1 MVSRAPLQQARAF
14 GGRNLR
20 DPVTFCRCISRRD
33 ASAAQ
38 RAKGMG
44 RLVHRRLFPSGS
56 ENRSGKCGAHSLA
69 ADSDWLPP
77 ATARTRLRCK
87 A

>member
-1 MVSRAPLQQARAF
+1 MVSRAPLQQVRAF

-20 DPVTFCRCISRRD
+20 DPVPFCRCISRRD

-44 RLVHRRLFPSGS
+44 RLVHHRLFPSGS
-56 ENRSGKCGAHSLA
+56 ENRSRQARCA
-69 ADSDWLPP
+69 LP
-77 ATARTRLRCK
+77 RGG
-87 A
+87 